1 MRGDK
6 LSLTLAILSVIV
18 FGAWLS
24 AAWQQPP
31 EGKIDPSD
39 PLLKSIKER
48 MGQLPRLDSDS
59 QGDTSSKESLKKS
72 KGSSGKHRA
81 AELMLKSARL
91 LESHSEE
98 TKGEESKGEDSQ
110 ELLKIAKEL
119 RKQVVVVL
127 GSD

>member
-1 MRGDK
+1 
-6 LSLTLAILSVIV
+6 
-18 FGAWLS
+18 
-24 AAWQQPP
+24 
-31 EGKIDPSD
+31 
-39 PLLKSIKER
+39 
-48 MGQLPRLDSDS
+48 
-59 QGDTSSKESLKKS
+59 
-72 KGSSGKHRA
+72 
-81 AELMLKSARL
+81 

>member
-1 MRGDK
+1 
-6 LSLTLAILSVIV
+6 
-18 FGAWLS
+18 
-24 AAWQQPP
+24 
-31 EGKIDPSD
+31 
-39 PLLKSIKER
+39 

-98 TKGEESKGEDSQ
+98 TKGEDSQ

>member
-1 MRGDK
+1 
-6 LSLTLAILSVIV
+6 
-18 FGAWLS
+18 
-24 AAWQQPP
+24 
-31 EGKIDPSD
+31 
-39 PLLKSIKER
+39 
-48 MGQLPRLDSDS
+48 LDSDS

-91 LESHSEE
+91 LESRS
-98 TKGEESKGEDSQ
+98 EESKGEDSRGEDSQ